1 MLRLMPGTVALAA
14 LLLLACLAA
23 PAHIVG
29 TAGAEQEQ
37 PRADAPLALTGLGR
51 ATVPLD
57 GPWQFHPG
65 DDMRW
70 ASPQFDDS
78 GWAKI
83 QVGKTW
89 EEQGYRN
96 LTGFAWYR
104 RHIVLAPGASKASAL
119 SLYLHSTFNPA
130 CDSACEVYWN
140 GQLVGGISKL
150 PPHPVWQY
158 SAIEPSAV
166 VPLGAA
172 QSGVLA
178 IRVWKA
184 PIVFLSFPNEG
195 GLFTIPQAGTSEA
208 ITALRAADD
217 YRRFRGQEFT
227 ITVARISAIGGLL
240 ALLFWLRN
248 RHRTVLIWL
257 ALVMFDPLEM
267 FYVGFTHFRVF
278 YGLVGVAIGINDMA
292 LWLLLI
298 AFLGLSNRTRLV
310 RWTWIFIAATLALD
324 SVDGILELFNL
335 FLHWPHA
342 SLIADT
348 ATTIPAVALE
358 FWGIVLVAAAF
369 RERLDAARWI
379 LAVSA
384 LLADL
389 LQGVGDIMTLG
400 LRWTP
405 WTTPDWIHTPVVTV
419 GGSGLDLR
427 TIVSTAMLLSIIYV
441 AWRYSVEQTERQVE
455 MEQEFRNARELQQFL
470 IPVSQPETPG
480 FAITSA
486 YRPAREVG
494 GDFFQILPLDVAG
507 GTSSTLI
514 VLGDVS
520 GKGLKAAMAVSF
532 IVGAL
537 RALADEHPTPADLLT
552 LLNRRLSGRLQGGF
566 ATCLALRIA
575 PDGRCAL
582 AGAGHPAPLL
592 NGRELA
598 LPGALPLG
606 ITTEA
611 EYSEIEF
618 TLAPDDHLA
627 LYTDGLLE
635 ARGPSGELYGF
646 ERVGTLFASG
656 RGAADAADAAVS
668 FGQDDDITV
677 LTLVRQKA

>member
-248 RHRTVLIWL
+248 RNRTVLIWL